1 MTFMWNGD
9 EWKKERK
16 MIALLSNI
24 TDVRILTTKS
34 KGASGWTVLSTKY

>member
-24 TDVRILTTKS
+24 TDVRILTTES